1 MMGLV
6 HVALRRPYTSAIA
19 AFIVVLAGFLSLSR
33 MVVDIF
39 PTINIPVVLVAWNY
53 GGLSAEEMERRVVLV
68 AERTYAQSV
77 DGIDHIESQSLSGTG
92 IIKIFFKPGAELG
105 GAMAQINAVN
115 NQVLRV
121 MPPGMTPPIL
131 IPFSASN
138 VGVVQMTSSS
148 KTIPEEQILD
158 YTFNFVRLKLFTIP
172 GISLSAPYGGKARQI
187 IVDIDPARMAA
198 KGVSPSDVVAA
209 LQSSNVIVPAGV
221 ARIGEREYNVAINS
235 SPPNVA
241 QFSNL
246 PLAVRNGIVVTLGDV
261 AKVGDSFANQTNMVH
276 VNGERAT
283 YVTIMRHSDAST
295 IAVVEA
301 TRALLPEIKAA
312 APEGLDMQLDFD
324 QSVFVRSAIH
334 NVLEEALVS
343 SILVSLMI
351 LFFLGSWRNMVIVST
366 SIPLSILAGIAGLYA
381 AGETINLMTLG
392 GLALAIGLLVDNA
405 TVTIENIHRNQSLGK
420 PLTVAILDGCSEV
433 VTPLTVATLAICI
446 VFFPVFLLEGAARY
460 LFIPLGLTVV
470 LAMLASYVL
479 SFSIVPT
486 MARMMLTEHVHET
499 PTGVFAKFERGF
511 EWVRTGYQNALEAC
525 LRARGFV
532 LATFGVVLAVS
543 LVMAG
548 YLGKDFF
555 PTADVGIIKLHYR
568 GPAGTRLEVTE
579 QNVLAVQAKIR
590 EVIGN
595 DEIQTINDVV
605 GVPFATNLALIPSDN
620 VSSADADI
628 LIQLKKGHKPS
639 VEHIRALRAVLPDA
653 FPGAMFYFQNAD
665 IVSQVLNFGLSA
677 PIDIQISDPNFNRS
691 YELAQKLLLALQKI
705 PGVADPHIT
714 QILDYPTLQIDVDR
728 LRAAQLGVS
737 QRDVSNNLLVSLSSS
752 SLVAP
757 SYFLNPANNVNYF
770 VAVRQPMEAI
780 QTVDDLMGLP
790 VSQPMVNQ
798 PSNVAN
804 QFSTTQYSTFP
815 NAPVTRM
822 ADIASVRPR
831 SSLAAIN
838 HYSVQRVID
847 VAANVDG
854 RDLGGVATDV
864 RKAIAEVSKDL
875 PVTTHINLRGQPEVM
890 DSSFARL
897 AQGLVI
903 AIILVYAL
911 LDVLFQSW
919 VDPFI
924 IMMAIPGALIGI
936 IWMLA
941 LTGTTINVVSL
952 MGTIMTVGISVS
964 NSILVVSFAND
975 VRARGDVTP
984 FEAVVEAGKTRL
996 RPILMTALAMILGMI
1011 PMALGLGEAG
1021 EQNAPLGRAVIGGLL
1036 AATIATLFIVPI
1048 FYTLL
1053 RRKPPR
1059 LHELDTQYAI
1069 ESAGAASAQAAPNFA
1084 APPHASTPHD
1094 AQTHSGHVP
1103 SVNG

>member
-6 HVALRRPYTSAIA
+6 RVALRRPYTSAITA
-19 AFIVVLAGFLSLSR
+19 LIIVLAGMLSLSR
-33 MVVDIF
+33 MIVDIF
-39 PTINIPVVLVAWNY
+39 PSINIPVVLVAWNY
-53 GGLSAEEMERRVVLV
+53 GGLSAEDMERRVVLV

-138 VGVVQMTSSS
+138 VGVVQMTTSS

-158 YTFNFVRLKLFTIP
+158 YTFNFIRLKLFTIP

-187 IVDIDPARMAA
+187 IVDIDPARIAA
-198 KGVSPSDVVAA
+198 KGVSPSDIVQA

-235 SPPNVA
+235 SPPSVA
-241 QFSNL
+241 QFANL

-261 AKVGDSFANQTNMVH
+261 AKVGDSFANQTNIVH
-276 VNGERAT
+276 VNGERAS
-283 YVTIMRHSDAST
+283 YVTVMRHSDAST

-301 TRALLPEIKAA
+301 TRKLLPEIKAA
-312 APEGLDMQLDFD
+312 APEGLEIQLDFD
-324 QSVFVRSAIH
+324 QSVFVRSAIY
-334 NVLEEALVS
+334 NVLEEALIS

-351 LFFLGSWRNMVIVST
+351 LLFLGSWRNMVIVSA
-366 SIPLSILAGIAGLYA
+366 SIPLSIFAGIAGLYA
-381 AGETINLMTLG
+381 LGETINLMTLG

-420 PLTVAILDGCSEV
+420 PLTVAILDGCAEV

-446 VFFPVFLLEGAARY
+446 VFLPVFLLEGAARY
-460 LFIPLGLTVV
+460 LFIPLGITVV
-470 LAMLASYVL
+470 LAMLASYAL
-479 SFSIVPT
+479 SFTIVPT
-486 MARMMLTEHVHET
+486 MARMLLTDHGHVE
-499 PTGVFAKFERGF
+499 PKGIFALFERGF
-511 EWVRTGYQNALEAC
+511 EKI
-525 LRARGFV
+525 RARYERALVVCLVHRRFV
-532 LATFGVVLAVS
+532 LACFGVVLASS

-548 YLGKDFF
+548 FLGRDFF

-568 GPAGTRLEVTE
+568 GPAGQKLEVTE
-579 QNVLAVQAKIR
+579 RNVLEVQKKIR
-590 EVIGN
+590 DIVGES
-595 DEIQTINDVV
+595 EIQTINDVV

-628 LIQLKKGHKPS
+628 LIQLKKGHKPT
-639 VEHIRALRAVLPDA
+639 VEHVRALRAALPDA

-691 YELAQKLLLALQKI
+691 YELAQKLMLALQKI
-705 PGVADPHIT
+705 PGVVDAHIT
-714 QILDYPTLQIDVDR
+714 QILDYPTLQVDVDR
-728 LRAAQLGVS
+728 LRAAQLGVT
-737 QRDVSNNLLVSLSSS
+737 QRDVSNNLLISLSSS

-780 QTVDDLMGLP
+780 KSVDDLMALP
-790 VSQPMVNQ
+790 VSQPNTQ
-798 PSNVAN
+798 PQANASN
-804 QFSTTQYSTFP
+804 QFSAAQYSTLP

-854 RDLGGVATDV
+854 RDLGGVTDDIKKV
-864 RKAIAEVSKDL
+864 IAEMSKDL
-875 PVTTHINLRGQPEVM
+875 PVTTHIDLRGQPEVM
-890 DSSFARL
+890 ESSFTRL
-897 AQGLVI
+897 AQGLLI

-911 LDVLFQSW
+911 LVVLFQSW
-919 VDPFI
+919 IDPFI
-924 IMMAIPGALIGI
+924 IMMAVPGALIGI

-941 LTGTTINVVSL
+941 VTGTTINVESL

-975 VRARGDVTP
+975 LRSRRKDITT
-984 FEAVVEAGKTRL
+984 FEAIIESGKTRL

-1021 EQNAPLGRAVIGGLL
+1021 EQNAPLGRAVIGGLF
-1036 AATIATLFIVPI
+1036 AATIATLLIVPI

-1059 LHELDTQYAI
+1059 LHELDQQFAK
-1069 ESAGAASAQAAPNFA
+1069 EASAGAPMVHANTAQASHLSQA
-1084 APPHASTPHD
+1084 
-1094 AQTHSGHVP
+1094 
-1103 SVNG
+1103 NG